1 MKSLIVN
8 IARWFYKRFFFEE
21 TTIKYRHG
29 AHFYSNTHIDTLN
42 PQFVDIGD
50 NFMSAPGSLITAHDA
65 STFLFCRKY
74 RIEKVIIGDNV
85 FLGANSVVM
94 PGVKIGHN
102 VIIGAGAVV
111 TKNVPSN
118 SVYAGNPAKYI
129 CSVEEYIEKCKARN
143 VLYDVPE
150 SFLNEYESD
159 VLHTRKSIEEY
170 QEMTLRESLRRIK
183 NE

>member
-1 MKSLIVN
+1 MKSFIIK

-21 TTIKYRHG
+21 TIIKYKHG
-29 AHFYSNTHIDTLN
+29 THFHNNGHIDTLN
-42 PQFVDIGD
+42 PQFVEIGN
-50 NFMSAPGSLITAHDA
+50 NFTSAPGSLIIAHDA

-94 PGVKIGHN
+94 PGVKIGNN

-118 SVYAGNPAKYI
+118 SVYVGNPAKYI
-129 CSVEEYIEKCKARN
+129 CTVEEYIEKCRARN

-150 SFLNEYESD
+150 SFLNEYKSNSKLTQES
-159 VLHTRKSIEEY
+159 IAQY
-170 QEMTLRESLRRIK
+170 QEMTLRESLSRI

>member
-1 MKSLIVN
+1 MKSLIIK
-8 IARWFYKRFFFEE
+8 IARWFYKKFFFEE
-21 TTIKYRHG
+21 TIIKYKHG
-29 AHFYSNTHIDTLN
+29 THFYSNTHIDTLN
-42 PQFVDIGD
+42 PQFIEIGN
-50 NFMSAPGSLITAHDA
+50 NFTSAPGSLITAHDA

-94 PGVKIGHN
+94 PGVKIGNN

-118 SVYAGNPAKYI
+118 SVYVGNPAKHI
-129 CSVEEYIEKCKARN
+129 CSIEEYIEKCRERN

-150 SFLNEYESD
+150 SFLSEYKSNSKLTKESI
-159 VLHTRKSIEEY
+159 TQY
-170 QEMTLRESLRRIK
+170 QEMTLQESLSRTK